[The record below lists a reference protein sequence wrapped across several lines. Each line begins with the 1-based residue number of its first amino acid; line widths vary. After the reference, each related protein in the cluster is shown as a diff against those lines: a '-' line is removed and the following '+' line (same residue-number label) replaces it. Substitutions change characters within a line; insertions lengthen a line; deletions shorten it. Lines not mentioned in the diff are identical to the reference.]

1 MWRTSILSCDLLL
14 PLHLGWSF
22 PSMLTEARRPS
33 LRFSGFKLW
42 KQLREPASTACLGSQ
57 PFCPYL
63 IISVFPSVAADRFSF
78 PVQQSVQ
85 RSDIKPT
92 WFSAAAFGKT
102 CFKNWMCAFVQYT
115 YCKVLT
121 CNNSSYLTFMF
132 TEMLDRR
139 LHFSRCLSVHGR
151 SVTSYSLRSAECF
164 KWGF

>member
-1 MWRTSILSCDLLL
+1 
-14 PLHLGWSF
+14 
-22 PSMLTEARRPS
+22 MLTEARRPS

-92 WFSAAAFGKT
+92 ARNDSVQWLLVKHVL
-102 CFKNWMCAFVQYT
+102 KIECAFVQYT

-121 CNNSSYLTFMF
+121 CNNSSYLTFMLK
-132 TEMLDRR
+132 EMLERR

-164 KWGF
+164 K